1 MWSMSTCVHR
11 GAVTMACMQG
21 SSRSIARALGAVDDA
36 AELLKLAQGA
46 VERARTEVHGEALG
60 VAERLSQQ
68 IRFLIRVSGLLR
80 HEIERVE
87 RSRKA
92 LAPGAPAALADA
104 TMD

>member
-1 MWSMSTCVHR
+1 MNACVP
-11 GAVTMACMQG
+11 AAPVTMAGMQD
-21 SSRSIARALGAVDDA
+21 SSKSIARALGAVDDA

-68 IRFLIRVSGLLR
+68 IRFLVRVSGLLR
-80 HEIERVE
+80 HEIERLE

-92 LAPGAPAALADA
+92 LAPAAPAALADG
-104 TMD
+104 TTD